1 MDFVNKNFSGAFK
14 IVLAIIAVI
23 VFIRILPLLLL
34 VGFIAWAGFK
44 TVKYFK
50 TRGKKKAS
58 KYEKMDVNTSIN
70 DEDDN
75 PFDFTGKNVVDVQYE
90 EIKK

>member
-1 MDFVNKNFSGAFK
+1 MDFVNRNFSGAFK
-14 IVLAIIAVI
+14 IVIAIMAVF
-23 VFIRILPLLLL
+23 VFIRILPPLLLL
-34 VGFIAWAGFK
+34 GFIAWAGFK

-58 KYEKMDVNTSIN
+58 KYEKMNVNTNIN
-70 DEDDN
+70 DEDD
-75 PFDFTGKNVVDVQYE
+75 PFDFTGKNVVDVEYE